1 MSVIIPYDKIV
12 STERQKLQKGMNYR
26 CNSNYSVF
34 LMSMRENAP
43 FKDEVVADGRVLIYE
58 GHNVHK
64 NYTDQDPYLV
74 NQPRFTPK
82 GSLTENGKFEKA
94 ALDFKEGYKEPEIIR
109 VYEKIKAGIWSFNGI
124 FKLMDVYEKQE
135 IKRSVF
141 KFILILTDKTVE
153 DFKLENEIKEHARMI
168 PSHVKVEVWARDKGQ
183 CTECGSSDHLHF
195 DHIVPYTKGGT
206 SLSAENI
213 QLLCARHNLQ
223 KSDRII

>member
-1 MSVIIPYDKIV
+1 MSVIISYNKIV
-12 STERQKLQKGMNYR
+12 SIEKQNLQRGMNYR

-58 GHNVHK
+58 GHNVQK
-64 NYTDQDPYLV
+64 NHTDKDPYDL

-82 GSLTENGKFEKA
+82 GKLTENGKFEKA
-94 ALDFKEGYKEPEIIR
+94 ALDFKEGYSEPEIIR
-109 VYEKIKAGIWSFNGI
+109 VYEKIKEGIWSFNGI
-124 FKLMDVYEKQE
+124 FQLMDVYEKKE

-141 KFILILTDKTVE
+141 KFILILTDKTIQE
-153 DFKLENEIKEHARMI
+153 FELETEIKEHARMI
-168 PSHVKVEVWARDKGQ
+168 PSHVKVEVWSRDKGK

-223 KSDRII
+223 KSDKII